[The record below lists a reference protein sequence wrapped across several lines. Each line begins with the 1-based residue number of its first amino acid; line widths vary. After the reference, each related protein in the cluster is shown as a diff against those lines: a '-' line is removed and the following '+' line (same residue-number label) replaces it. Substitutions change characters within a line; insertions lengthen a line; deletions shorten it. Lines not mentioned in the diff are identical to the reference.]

1 MVGTVPG
8 GFRSLVLIMTG
19 LDCAPARAAANEVR
33 P

>member
-19 LDCAPARAAANEVR
+19 PDCAPARSAADEVQ